1 MRHPVILPSGGCE
14 SWTEY
19 RRTGY
24 PKLFPVVINNSGGT
38 ISSDLQI
45 RRIAY
50 HSSEHTGSGAAAGA
64 ALLGGPDNGGTS
76 VWWDTNKGQAVPK
89 NF

>member
-1 MRHPVILPSGGCE
+1 MFPYGGWE
-14 SWTEY
+14 AWTEY

-24 PKLFPVVINNSGGT
+24 PRLFPVVVNNSGGS
-38 ISSDLQI
+38 ISTDLQI

-50 HSSEHTGSGAAAGA
+50 PASEYTNNAAGVA
-64 ALLGGPDNGGTS
+64 QGVQLLGGPDNGGTS